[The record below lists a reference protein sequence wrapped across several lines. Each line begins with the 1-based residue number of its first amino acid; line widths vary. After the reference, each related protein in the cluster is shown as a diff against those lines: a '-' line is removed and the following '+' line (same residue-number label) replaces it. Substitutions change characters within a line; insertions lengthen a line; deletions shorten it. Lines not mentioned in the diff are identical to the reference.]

1 LFVRLIR
8 GSRFRCRGFCG
19 MRTRPLKEP
28 IAVGDADGLYLT
40 CRLVS
45 DDEPERRIFKMTTRV
60 ESTRGEVLYSTMFSF
75 KNNGGEW
82 ASVKIPFESF
92 RLVRGPRL
100 IPDSPP
106 LNVTGGLFQVGMT
119 LTKFVLGENTTELEN
134 FRPGFFEMQLK
145 EIGLYKEEAATA
157 MSTLASPQILSE
169 SEAKR
174 QRSLLL
180 KILKPV
186 SKLFFSEAR

>member
-1 LFVRLIR
+1 
-8 GSRFRCRGFCG
+8 
-19 MRTRPLKEP
+19 MRTRPFKEP
-28 IAVGDADGLYLT
+28 LAVGDADGLYLV
-40 CRLVS
+40 CRLAS

-75 KNNGGEW
+75 KANGKEW
-82 ASVKIPFESF
+82 ASVKVPFESF

-100 IPDSPP
+100 IPDGPP

-119 LTKFVLGENTTELEN
+119 LTKFVLGQKTTEMEN

-145 EIGLYKEEAATA
+145 EIGLYKEKDATA
-157 MSTLASPQILSE
+157 LGTLASPQVLSE
-169 SEAKR
+169 EEAKR
-174 QRSLLL
+174 QRSLVL
-180 KILKPV
+180 KILLPL

>member
-1 LFVRLIR
+1 
-8 GSRFRCRGFCG
+8 

-28 IAVGDADGLYLT
+28 IAVGDADGLYLE

-45 DDEPERRIFKMTTRV
+45 DDEPERRIYKMTTRAA
-60 ESTRGEVLYSTMFSF
+60 STRGEVLYSTMFSF
-75 KNNGGEW
+75 NATKGDEW

-106 LNVTGGLFQVGMT
+106 LNVTGGLFQIGMT

-134 FRPGFFEMQLK
+134 FRPGFFELQLK
-145 EIGLYKEEAATA
+145 EIGLYKEEAATT
-157 MSTLASPQILSE
+157 MNTLASPQTLSE
-169 SEAKR
+169 EEAKR
-174 QRSLLL
+174 QRALFL

>member
-1 LFVRLIR
+1 
-8 GSRFRCRGFCG
+8 

-28 IAVGDADGLYLT
+28 IAVGDADGLYLA

-75 KNNGGEW
+75 KNNGDEW

-119 LTKFVLGENTTELEN
+119 LTKFVLGEDTTELEN

-157 MSTLASPQILSE
+157 MGTLASPQILSE
-169 SEAKR
+169 EEAKR
-174 QRSLLL
+174 QRSLVL
-180 KILKPV
+180 KFLKPV